1 MSERTD
7 LSVDPEALLALPGGE
22 RFEFVNG
29 QLKERAEMGAQSDE
43 IASLVS
49 MALNNHVRPKS
60 LGRVYGAQTGYQ
72 CFPHE
77 PRRVRYPD
85 TSFVAA
91 GRLEGDRTPEG
102 YITLAPD
109 LAVEVI
115 SPNDLYE
122 DVEEKVQDYFKAGVR
137 LVWIVSPRSKTVLIR
152 RPDGACAA
160 LNLDGEL
167 SGEHVLPGFVC
178 KVADLFI

>member
-7 LSVDPEALLALPGGE
+7 LIVDPEALLALPGGE

-29 QLKERAEMGAQSDE
+29 QLKERTMGAQSDE

-49 MALNNHVRPKS
+49 RALNNHVRPKS

-77 PRRVRYPD
+77 PARVRYPD
-85 TSFVAA
+85 TSYVAT
-91 GRLEGDRTPEG
+91 GRLENDNTPEG
-102 YITLAPD
+102 YIKLAPD
-109 LAVEVI
+109 LAVEVV

-152 RPDGACAA
+152 RLDGTCAI
-160 LNLDGEL
+160 LNHDGEL
-167 SGEHVLPGFVC
+167 SGEQVLPGFVC
-178 KVADLFI
+178 KVAELFL